1 MNYAIIDK
9 EGHILME
16 FHTEQ
21 EAMIYAK
28 RLAIHSKED
37 VSVYKRI
44 ADISYK
50 EKIDITVYGN

>member
-1 MNYAIIDK
+1 
-9 EGHILME
+9 ME